1 MSIYMKRLEKLS
13 KSLKKGETAVLFAGK
28 SPESTADSSYKL
40 RTNKSFF
47 YFTGLSC
54 EDYRLAI
61 SVTEK
66 GKEFRLFIEKPN
78 YDIEKWVGRKLT
90 KEQASEISGIETVD
104 YTENFNAWLHGQI
117 YNGKIDRLMLD
128 IARYRWDDRARLE
141 EEFAH
146 SVQAKYP
153 HIQIGSIST
162 TIAEMRVIKDKH
174 EIDQMRKAIEI
185 TNIGVRRLYE
195 VCEPGM
201 MEYELE
207 AEFLYQLKKRGEKNS
222 FDTIAASGENGVIL
236 HYVTNDNELKDGT
249 LVLMD
254 LGSEYKEYAAD
265 ISRTF
270 PVNGKFTKRQ
280 RQLYE
285 IVLKAQ
291 EDVLEIMKPG
301 TMFSELNKRCRES
314 FLESLKKIGLANND
328 EELWKYYYHGV
339 GHYLGLDVHDLGSRD
354 MELQE
359 GMVITLEPGLY
370 IAEEGIGIRIEDD
383 ILITKKGNENLSISI
398 PKLPDEIEKIMA
410 EAKKQ
415 RGATPRAA
423 AKAVSKS
430 TQKGAPKVSSK
441 IASKSAPKKG
451 RAKK

>member
-1 MSIYMKRLEKLS
+1 
-13 KSLKKGETAVLFAGK
+13 
-28 SPESTADSSYKL
+28 
-40 RTNKSFF
+40 F
-47 YFTGLSC
+47 YYTGLSC
-54 EDYRLAI
+54 EDYRVAI
-61 SVTEK
+61 SVTDK
-66 GKEFRLFIEKPN
+66 GTEIRLFIEKPN

-90 KEQASEISGIETVD
+90 KEQAMEISGIKVVD
-104 YTENFNAWLHGQI
+104 YTENFNTWLNGQI
-117 YNGKIDRLMLD
+117 QNGKIDRLMLD
-128 IARYRWDDRARLE
+128 IARYRWDDRIRLE

-146 SVQAKYP
+146 TVQQKYP
-153 HIQIGSIST
+153 QVLIGSIST
-162 TIAEMRVIKDKH
+162 KIAEMRVIKDKH
-174 EIDQMRKAIEI
+174 EIEQMRKAIEI
-185 TNIGVRRLYE
+185 TNIGIRRLYE

-222 FDTIAASGENGVIL
+222 FETIAASGENGVIL
-236 HYVTNDNELKDGT
+236 HYVTNDNVMKDGT

-280 RQLYE
+280 RELYE

-314 FLESLKKIGLANND
+314 FLKNLKKIGLAKTD

-339 GHYLGLDVHDLGSRD
+339 GHYLGLDVHDVGARD
-354 MELQE
+354 IELKE

-370 IAEEGIGIRIEDD
+370 VAEEGIGIRIEDD
-383 ILITKKGNENLSISI
+383 ILITKNGNENLSIDI

-410 EAKKQ
+410 EAKKK
-415 RGATPRAA
+415 RG
-423 AKAVSKS
+423 S
-430 TQKGAPKVSSK
+430 TKTKC
-441 IASKSAPKKG
+441 KK
-451 RAKK
+451 